1 MDCEVGVGSLYQPQ
15 RHAKVRRYMGKVAI
29 PPQIRK
35 ITIEPG
41 GTLPSVKINGNDSV
55 FWYNNT
61 TQTFELAYT
70 PPGSSTPVR
79 WGTPPNKLGPK
90 QSSSQQ
96 VFPNPKQKTSYAYK
110 DLLSSAQ
117 GVITVFPNPPGVV

>member
-1 MDCEVGVGSLYQPQ
+1 
-15 RHAKVRRYMGKVAI
+15 MGKVAI

-35 ITIEPG
+35 LTIEPG
-41 GTLPSVKINGNDSV
+41 GTLPSININGNDSV

-61 TQTFELAYT
+61 TKTFELAYT
-70 PPGSSTPVR
+70 PPTPPGSKAVR
-79 WGTPPNKLGPK
+79 WGTPPDKLGPK

-117 GVITVFPNPPGVV
+117 GIITVFPNPPGVV

>member
-1 MDCEVGVGSLYQPQ
+1 
-15 RHAKVRRYMGKVAI
+15 MGKVAI

-35 ITIEPG
+35 LTIEPG
-41 GTLPSVKINGNDSV
+41 GTLPTVNINGGDSV

-61 TQTFELAYT
+61 SQSFELSYT
-70 PPGSSTPVR
+70 PSGSSPVR
-79 WGTPPNKLGPK
+79 WGTPPNKLAPK

-96 VFPNPKQKTSYAYK
+96 VFPNPTTKTPYVYK

-117 GVITVFPNPPGVV
+117 GTITVFPNPPGVV